1 MHYLVSDA
9 IKCPNICTK
18 TKILH
23 QMIKTTCRLC
33 SSKNLY
39 KFLDLGLQPP
49 SDQFLDKKKINEETI
64 FYPLAV
70 NTCKSC
76 GFKQLTHVVDPN
88 ILYQQDYP
96 YESSLTQSGL
106 DHFYEF
112 ALSVKNRFKLTSNDL
127 VIDVGSNVGVLL
139 NSFKSLGTKVLGV
152 DPAENICKIANSR
165 NIMTLNSFF
174 DSDICDFIKKK
185 HGKAKVITGT
195 NVFAHIDDLSE
206 LFKNVKKILHKKN
219 GIFVIEVPH
228 FLNLLKHLE
237 YDTIYH
243 EHLSYITI
251 QPLIKFLK
259 KRNLKIFRIEKKD
272 IHGGSIRI
280 FISYINS
287 FKTEKSV
294 NLILK
299 QEKKANLKSL
309 KILDSFSENIKK
321 NRFNLVNLMTKLKLK
336 KKKIIA
342 LSTPAK
348 GMTLLNYCKL
358 DNDYINFATEKS
370 KLKIGKFT
378 PGGNIPIYNDKK
390 ILKEKPDYAIIL
402 AWNFAKEII
411 NNNKLFLKN
420 GGRFIIP
427 IPKVKIIRK

>member
-1 MHYLVSDA
+1 
-9 IKCPNICTK
+9 
-18 TKILH
+18 
-23 QMIKTTCRLC
+23 MIKNTCRLC
-33 SSKNLY
+33 LSKNLY

-49 SDQFLDKKKINEETI
+49 SDQFLEKKQTDKESI

-70 NTCKSC
+70 NTCRSC
-76 GFKQLTHVVDPN
+76 GFKQLTHTVDPK

-106 DHFYEF
+106 NHFYEF
-112 ALSVKNRFKLTSNDL
+112 ALSVKNRFKLNSKDL
-127 VIDVGSNVGVLL
+127 VIDIGSNVGVLL
-139 NSFKSLGTKVLGV
+139 NSFKSLGARVLGV
-152 DPAENICKIANSR
+152 DPAKNICRIANSR
-165 NIMTLNSFF
+165 NIPTLNSFF
-174 DSDICDFIKKK
+174 DTDICNHINKKY
-185 HGKAKVITGT
+185 GKAKVITGT
-195 NVFAHIDDLSE
+195 NVFAHIDNLSE
-206 LFKNVKKILHKKN
+206 LFRNIKKILHKKD
-219 GIFVIEVPH
+219 GIFIIEVPH
-228 FLNLLKHLE
+228 FLNLLKDLE

-259 KRNLKIFRIEKKD
+259 KINLKIFRIEKKD

-280 FISYINS
+280 FISYKKS
-287 FKTEKSV
+287 FKTDKSV
-294 NLILK
+294 NIILK
-299 QEKKANLKSL
+299 QEKKANLNSL
-309 KILDSFSENIKK
+309 NVLSNFSENVKK
-321 NRFNLVNLMTKLKLK
+321 NRLDIVSLMSKLKSK
-336 KKKIIA
+336 KKKIVA

-358 DNDYINFATEKS
+358 DRDYISFATEKS

-378 PGGNIPIYNDKK
+378 PGGNIPIYNDMK

-420 GGRFIIP
+420 GGKFIIP
-427 IPKVKIIRK
+427 IPKVKIIKK